1 MQTPI
6 GRRADGAFPL
16 LIEGLA
22 KSYGSHSAL
31 SGITLEVEPGEVFA
45 YLGPNGAGKTTT
57 LRLLMGFLRPTRG
70 RATVFGLDCWSD
82 APMVHRRVGY
92 VGGDV
97 ALYERM
103 TGRQLL
109 GYLARLRGDVDEGHL
124 RDLVTRLGANVD
136 RPIRTLSTS
145 NRAKLAIVQA
155 FMAGPELL
163 LLDEPTLG
171 LDPLVQRE
179 VHAMLREHV
188 ERGGA
193 VVLSSH
199 VLSEV
204 QEVADRVGLLR
215 GGTLLAVERLEDLR
229 AHALHHVSVTFDH
242 PVSMD
247 LFRMDGVR
255 DVAVDGRTMRCAV
268 MRPAIDPLL
277 HRVTRQRVTDFSCT
291 ESSLEEMFLA
301 HYGEGVSRVA

>member
-1 MQTPI
+1 MQTPTA
-6 GRRADGAFPL
+6 RRANRAVPL
-16 LIEGLA
+16 SIEGLA
-22 KSYGSHSAL
+22 KSYGSHAAL
-31 SGITLEVEPGEVFA
+31 SGITLEVERGEVFA

-70 RATVFGLDCWSD
+70 RATAFGLDCWSD
-82 APMVHRRVGY
+82 APMVHRQVGY

-109 GYLARLRGDVDEGHL
+109 GYLARLRGDVDEGQL
-124 RDLVTRLGANVD
+124 RDLVSRLGANVD
-136 RPIRTLSTS
+136 RPIRTLSTG

-155 FMAGPELL
+155 FMGGPELL
-163 LLDEPTLG
+163 LLDEPTRG
-171 LDPLVQRE
+171 LEPLVQRE

-229 AHALHHVSVTFDH
+229 AHALHHVSVTFNR

-255 DVAVDGRTMRCAV
+255 DVAVDGSTVRCAV

-277 HRVTRQRVTDFSCT
+277 HRVTRHRVTDFSCT

-301 HYGEGVSRVA
+301 HYGEGVGRVA